1 MYIDGHLDLAF
12 NAVVHKRDLTRP
24 LLKVRKEEQRT
35 AQELLVTLP
44 ELSKAGV
51 GIVFGTLFVIPR
63 RALQPEKGGTVPD
76 WKKALSYETAEEA
89 HALGV
94 QQLELYEQWEE
105 EGRVRILHTRAD
117 LDAHT
122 QAWANGDRTIGLV
135 VLMEGADPIRT
146 PDDVGWWATRG
157 VRLIGPAW
165 HQTRYAGGTGAPGP
179 LTKDG
184 KALVQQIIAHDLTLD
199 VSHLA
204 TRSFFDAM
212 ALGPERVVASHSNT
226 RALAPE
232 DRHLSDRMIEAIG
245 ASDGIIG
252 MVLGNALVK
261 PGAANTDVTLADVR
275 RHAAHVADLIGWD
288 RVAIGSD
295 FDGGFGR
302 LETPRG
308 ISRGADFH
316 KLSAIAPPEARA
328 GVLGGN
334 WLRFLQR
341 VLPT

>member
-24 LLKVRKEEQRT
+24 LLKVRREEQRT

-44 ELSKAGV
+44 ELRKGGV
-51 GIVFGTLFVIPR
+51 GIVFGTLFVMPR
-63 RALQPEKGGTVPD
+63 RALRPADGSAIPE
-76 WKKALSYETAEEA
+76 WKKALSYDTPDEA

-94 QQLELYEQWEE
+94 EQLERYEQWEG
-105 EGRVRILHTRAD
+105 EGRIRILRTGAD
-117 LDAHT
+117 LEAHT
-122 QAWANGDRTIGLV
+122 TAWAGGDRTVGLV

-146 PDDVGWWATRG
+146 PDEVGWWADRG
-157 VRLIGPAW
+157 VRLVGPAW
-165 HQTRYAGGTGAPGP
+165 RQTRYAGGTGAPGP
-179 LTKDG
+179 LTPEG
-184 KALVQQIIAHDLTLD
+184 KALVQNIIDCGLTLD

-204 TRSFFDAM
+204 TRSFWDAL
-212 ALGPERVVASHSNT
+212 ALEPPLVVATHSNA
-226 RALAPE
+226 RALTPE
-232 DRHLSDRMIEAIG
+232 DRHLSDRMIRALG
-245 ASDGIIG
+245 ASGGIIG
-252 MVLGNALVK
+252 MVLGNGLVK

-275 RHAAHVADLIGWD
+275 HHATHVADLIGWD
-288 RVAIGSD
+288 HVAIGSD

-308 ISRGADFH
+308 IARGADFH

-341 VLPT
+341 ALPA